1 MEPSEHIKL
10 LSLPERPTYIVAL
23 KKLTRTKVSILA
35 VLPSS
40 MQERISEAVEAIRA
54 SRKVLAVSHID
65 ADGISALSIVVRML
79 EREGKDVVWRNIH
92 QLNSET
98 IIDVEELIKENKP
111 DLLVFSDLGT
121 GQMGLIKESIAT
133 KNSVEQIIVLDH
145 HLPHDQVEI
154 EGIVDSIIEINP
166 NRHELDGGY
175 DISGAGIAFL
185 VAYALSNENV
195 DLTELAIVGA
205 TGDLQDYYGK
215 GFQGINQEIVQLGEE
230 SGYIKVG
237 KDLTFFGINTRPL
250 PYLLEYA
257 TEPYLPGI
265 TGNEAACYG
274 VFEQL
279 KIPVKDSHDNWRI
292 WAGLSKSEKQV
303 VIQYLIDYIIE
314 VYGDPRIA
322 TGIVGDIITL
332 IGRPEETE
340 MRSAKEFSTLLN
352 ACGRNRQP
360 HVGVQICLGDED
372 AYQEGTALLQQH
384 RANLAAALR
393 RLEENKYTEMEGM
406 YVVRD
411 PLTSDTIIGIVIGMA
426 QGSRIV
432 PIDKPIIGVSTNST
446 EESQLIKISGRAR
459 QSLVNKGINLKESFV
474 RVGEQINEAMG
485 REVVEAGGHPMA
497 AGAFVHAD
505 YIDEYLDLVSVDLV
519 LSRILQRKDTLMKE
533 IIEKK
538 REGG

>member
-1 MEPSEHIKL
+1 M
-10 LSLPERPTYIVAL
+10 
-23 KKLTRTKVSILA
+23 SILKA
-35 VLPSS
+35 LPRS
-40 MQERISEAVEAIRA
+40 MQERINEAVKAIHA
-54 SRKVLAVSHID
+54 ADKVLAISHID
-65 ADGISALSIVVRML
+65 ADGISALSIVVKML
-79 EREGKDVVWRNIH
+79 EREGKDVAWQNIH

-98 IIDVEELIKENKP
+98 IIDVEELIKESKP
-111 DLLVFSDLGT
+111 DLLVFSDFGT
-121 GQMGLIKESIAT
+121 GQMGIIQNSIVA
-133 KNSVEQIIVLDH
+133 NGSVERIIVLDH
-145 HLPHDQVEI
+145 HLPNEDVEV
-154 EGIVDSIIEINP
+154 ERSTDSLIEINP
-166 NRHELDGGY
+166 NQHELDGGY

-185 VAYALSNENV
+185 VAYALSKENV

-215 GFQGINQEIVQLGEE
+215 GFQGINQDIVQLGID

-279 KIPVKDSHDNWRI
+279 KIPVKDSDENWRI
-292 WAGLSKSEKQV
+292 WAGLQKKEKQT

-322 TGIVGDIITL
+322 TGIVGDVITL
-332 IGRPEETE
+332 VNRPEETE

-360 HVGVQICLGDED
+360 HVGVKICLGDED

-393 RLEENKYTEMEGM
+393 RLEEHKYTEMDGM
-406 YVVRD
+406 YVVKD

-459 QSLVNKGINLKESFV
+459 QSLVNKGVNLKESFV
-474 RVGEQINEAMG
+474 RAGEQISDAIG
-485 REVVEAGGHPMA
+485 QEVVEAGGHPMA

-505 YIDEYLDLVSVDLV
+505 YIDDYLDLVSIDLV
-519 LSRILQRKDTLMKE
+519 LSRILPRRDALMKK
-533 IIEKK
+533 IREKK
-538 REGG
+538 QEGG